1 MLVVVAAADQC
12 GLRKLLQLEMV
23 ALVAQAS
30 EELEQI
36 LLQQALPPA
45 VLAQSTQVVAV
56 VAAMVV
62 LVLLRLQQRGSAAR
76 VVQELLHLQYQLP
89 RIQGQHQEQQLQHR
103 AMRQEK
109 RF

>member
-1 MLVVVAAADQC
+1 MLVVAAAADQC
-12 GLRKLLQLEMV
+12 GRRRVRLEMAV
-23 ALVAQAS
+23 LVAQAL

-36 LLQQALPPA
+36 LLQQALPP
-45 VLAQSTQVVAV
+45 VSLAQSTQVAAV
-56 VAAMVV
+56 VAEMVV
-62 LVLLRLQQRGSAAR
+62 LLILSLQQRGSAAR

-103 AMRQEK
+103 ATRQEK